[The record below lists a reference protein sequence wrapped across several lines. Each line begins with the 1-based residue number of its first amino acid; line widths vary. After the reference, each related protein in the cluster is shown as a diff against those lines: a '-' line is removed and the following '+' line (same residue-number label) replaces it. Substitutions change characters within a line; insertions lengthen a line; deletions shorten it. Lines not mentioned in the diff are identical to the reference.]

1 MNPTKLTPPH
11 SDLATMRLSLDV
23 DRAPGDRLAEL
34 IEEVRRSTGDGVF
47 VVGLCFEPVVL
58 ELCGPRAS
66 LEALRTRPLSEG
78 LRRALGSWKA
88 SFHPISLGSRP
99 AARRGRRVLVVDG
112 DLDRARQ
119 DVEALGRSRID
130 ACAVGS
136 IDAAEVMMQR
146 SGLVFDA
153 VVLRHRLSDGDGLV
167 LLDRVGVPERGC
179 SVLVIDDHAQPER
192 AREYRK
198 RGVFRYIARPAGAL
212 QLVGRINATMLDT
225 QAWRQAEHT
234 AAEEPDEPPRMLVD
248 PQQGADRLKHVCRLS
263 DIEREVAVMV
273 LLGLRDL
280 EIAEKLGQS
289 ERTAKRY
296 VGKVLEKAGIQ
307 NRASLWGVLH
317 QDGLGTMPPREPE
330 RQSAVP
336 SQPPVA
342 RPGAVAG
349 QPPSRPPVPSSVPTW
364 PV

>member
-1 MNPTKLTPPH
+1 MNPKKLNSSQP
-11 SDLATMRLSLDV
+11 DLATLRLSLDV
-23 DRAPGDRLAEL
+23 DRVAGDRLADV
-34 IEEVRRSTGDGVF
+34 IDEVRGSAGDEVSVTG
-47 VVGLCFEPVVL
+47 LHFEPVVL

-78 LRRALGSWKA
+78 LRRALGAWKA
-88 SFHPISLGSRP
+88 TFHAVSLGARP

-112 DLDRARQ
+112 DLERARE
-119 DVEALGRSRID
+119 DVETLGRSRIE

-136 IDAAEVMMQR
+136 IDAAQVMMQR

-153 VVLRHRLSDGDGLV
+153 VVLRHRLSDGEGLA
-167 LLDRVGVPERGC
+167 LLDRVSVAERGC
-179 SVLVIDDHAQPER
+179 SVLVIDDHACPER
-192 AREYRK
+192 ASEYRK
-198 RGVFRYIARPAGAL
+198 RSVFRYISRPAGAL
-212 QLVGRINATMLDT
+212 QLVGRVNAAMLDT
-225 QAWRQAEHT
+225 QAWRQVERP

-248 PQQGADRLKHVCRLS
+248 PDQGADRLQHVCRLS
-263 DIEREVAVMV
+263 SIEREVALMV

-330 RQSAVP
+330 RSPAV
-336 SQPPVA
+336 V
-342 RPGAVAG
+342 RPGAG
-349 QPPSRPPVPSSVPTW
+349 QPSSRPAAPSSAPTW
-364 PV
+364 SA